1 MMMVKKKPNNK
12 IIQFCR
18 DCYNQSKEISNKCE
32 ICFSPRIIQHNE
44 ISNLEIAHIDCD
56 AFYASVEKRDNPKLK
71 NKPVII
77 GGGNRG
83 VVSTA
88 CYIARIK
95 GIHSAMPIYKAKKLC
110 PEAIIISPNIKKY
123 RIVSNQIRDLM
134 KELTPIIEPISLDEA
149 FLDLKGTYRLHKKIP
164 AILLAKLVNKIENEL
179 NITASVGLS
188 FNKYLAK
195 VCSDLDKPKGFSV
208 LGKNEA
214 HFFLKDKPVNLLWG
228 VGSKFKTKLNSDGI
242 INIGQIQKM
251 DEKELIKRYGVM
263 GLHISQLSKGKDSRA
278 VKANRQIK
286 SISHEITFSKNI
298 KNKKELEDI
307 LVNLSQKIAFRAKSS
322 ELGGK
327 TINLKL
333 KTKDF
338 KLISRSKTIS
348 QPTQLERIIY
358 KVAKELLYNEKN
370 NYEYRL
376 IGLGISE
383 LKEERFCDLG
393 DLIDLKY
400 NNEKNIDTAIN
411 SLRAKFG
418 DNIIERG
425 KNYAKHRRKSKKT

>member
-164 AILLAKLVNKIENEL
+164 AILLAELVNKIENEL

-195 VCSDLDKPKGFSV
+195 VCSDLDKPKGLSV
-208 LGKNEA
+208 LGKNQA
-214 HFFLKDKPVNLLWG
+214 IFFSIVVLK
-228 VGSKFKTKLNSDGI
+228 
-242 INIGQIQKM
+242 
-251 DEKELIKRYGVM
+251 
-263 GLHISQLSKGKDSRA
+263 
-278 VKANRQIK
+278 
-286 SISHEITFSKNI
+286 
-298 KNKKELEDI
+298 
-307 LVNLSQKIAFRAKSS
+307 
-322 ELGGK
+322 
-327 TINLKL
+327 
-333 KTKDF
+333 
-338 KLISRSKTIS
+338 
-348 QPTQLERIIY
+348 
-358 KVAKELLYNEKN
+358 
-370 NYEYRL
+370 
-376 IGLGISE
+376 
-383 LKEERFCDLG
+383 
-393 DLIDLKY
+393 
-400 NNEKNIDTAIN
+400 
-411 SLRAKFG
+411 
-418 DNIIERG
+418 
-425 KNYAKHRRKSKKT
+425 